1 MIGVLCLQGDFLEH
15 QCALN
20 HLGIK
25 NKLVRLPEHLFTCH
39 ALIIPGGESS
49 TLLKLMAPL
58 NFLDAIK
65 KFYAGGGFIFG
76 TCAGMILLAKQV
88 LPKQVC
94 LGLLDVKVERNAYGR
109 QIDSKTKTSTKVSS
123 KIGDKPIDMT
133 LIRAPR
139 IAELGDRVEVLV
151 WDGKTPMLVQQDR
164 ILAASFHPEL
174 SCKND
179 SYNLRII
186 KYFSMMINKIA

>member
-1 MIGVLCLQGDFLEH
+1 
-15 QCALN
+15 
-20 HLGIK
+20 
-25 NKLVRLPEHLFTCH
+25 
-39 ALIIPGGESS
+39 
-49 TLLKLMAPL
+49 
-58 NFLDAIK
+58 
-65 KFYAGGGFIFG
+65 
-76 TCAGMILLAKQV
+76 MILLAKQV

-164 ILAASFHPEL
+164 ILAASFHQ
-174 SCKND
+174 N
-179 SYNLRII
+179 
-186 KYFSMMINKIA
+186 